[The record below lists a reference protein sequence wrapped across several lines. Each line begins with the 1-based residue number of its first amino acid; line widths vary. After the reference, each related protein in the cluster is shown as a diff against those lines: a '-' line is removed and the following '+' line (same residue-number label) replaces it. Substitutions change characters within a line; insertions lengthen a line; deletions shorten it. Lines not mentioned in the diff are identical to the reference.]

1 MDSKG
6 CVIWFTGVAASGKST
21 VAALAERELRQRDV
35 PVENLDADEVRANL
49 SPDLKWSLQDRDL
62 NTKRLAFLASM
73 LANHGVVGIV
83 AAVSSLRRYRD
94 RARSMTDRFVEVW
107 TTCKL
112 ETCKKRDPK
121 GLYARGERGEIN
133 DIAGW
138 HQPFEEPLQAELVLD
153 TDASSPEECAQE
165 VVATLEKL
173 GYIPGQ
179 EHAAPQGATADG
191 VYSEADEE
199 KIKERLRNLGYL

>member
-1 MDSKG
+1 MDNKG

-21 VAALAERELRQRDV
+21 VAALVERELRQRGI

-62 NTKRLAFLASM
+62 NTKRLAFLASL
-73 LANHGVVGIV
+73 LARHGVIGIV

-94 RARSMTDRFVEVW
+94 RARSMTERFVEVW
-107 TTCKL
+107 TTCGL
-112 ETCKKRDPK
+112 ETCKQRDPK
-121 GLYARGERGEIN
+121 GLYARGERGEVN

-153 TDASSPEECAQE
+153 TDALSPEECTRE
-165 VVATLEKL
+165 VMAVLEKL
-173 GYIPGQ
+173 GYIPAQ
-179 EHAAPQGATADG
+179 QDAPAAEKAADT

>member
-1 MDSKG
+1 MDKG

-21 VAALAERELRQRDV
+21 VAALVERELRQRGI

-73 LANHGVVGIV
+73 LARHGVIGIV

-112 ETCKKRDPK
+112 ETCKQRDPK
-121 GLYARGERGEIN
+121 GLYLRGERGEVS

-153 TDASSPEECAQE
+153 TDALSPEECARE
-165 VVATLEKL
+165 VMGALEKL
-173 GYIPGQ
+173 GYIPAHVQSGGNG
-179 EHAAPQGATADG
+179 EAAET

>member
-1 MDSKG
+1 MDTG

-21 VAALAERELRQRDV
+21 VAALVEKELRQRGV

-62 NTKRLAFLASM
+62 NTKRLAFLASL
-73 LANHGVVGIV
+73 LARHGVVGIV

-94 RARSMTDRFVEVW
+94 RARGMTDRFVEVW
-107 TTCKL
+107 TQCKLDTCKQ
-112 ETCKKRDPK
+112 RDPK
-121 GLYARGERGEIN
+121 GLYARGERGEVS

-138 HQPFEEPLQAELVLD
+138 HQPFEEPLSAEATLD
-153 TDASSPEECAQE
+153 TDQMSPEDCASE

-173 GYIPGQ
+173 GYIPAQ
-179 EHAAPQGATADG
+179 EGAAPAGDDAES

>member
-1 MDSKG
+1 MDKG

-21 VAALAERELRQRDV
+21 VAALVERELRQRGI

-73 LANHGVVGIV
+73 LARHGVVGIV

-94 RARSMTDRFVEVW
+94 RARSMTDHFVEVW

-112 ETCKKRDPK
+112 ETCKQRDPK
-121 GLYARGERGEIN
+121 GLYARGERGEVS

-138 HQPFEEPLQAELVLD
+138 HQPFEAPLQAELVLD
-153 TDASSPEECAQE
+153 TDALSPEECARE
-165 VVATLEKL
+165 VLGVLEKL
-173 GYIPGQ
+173 GYVPSPEEVPVGG
-179 EHAAPQGATADG
+179 EAAET

>member
-1 MDSKG
+1 MDNKG

-21 VAALAERELRQRDV
+21 VAALVERELRQRGI

-62 NTKRLAFLASM
+62 NTKRLAFLANL
-73 LANHGVVGIV
+73 LARHGVIGIV

-94 RARSMTDRFVEVW
+94 RARSMTERFVEVW

-112 ETCKKRDPK
+112 ETCKQRDPK
-121 GLYARGERGEIN
+121 GLYARGERGEVN

-153 TDASSPEECAQE
+153 TDALSPEECTRE
-165 VVATLEKL
+165 VMVVLEKL
-173 GYIPGQ
+173 GYIPARQ
-179 EHAAPQGATADG
+179 DAPAAEKAADT